1 MATFNEIKPNEAPV
15 NGQGGDHQGR
25 LAHLPSDLLPKEIVG
40 PIFEKAQESSLVL
53 RLGQQI
59 PVTYGET
66 VIPVNTKR
74 PEVGQ
79 VGTGTSNEQREGAE
93 KPTSGVGW
101 GSRSFSPI
109 KLATIVT
116 VSEEFARANVN
127 GLYTQIQSD
136 LAYAIGRG
144 IDLAVFHG
152 KQPLTGA
159 NLQGIDRANVI
170 AEPGTGNAVELNP
183 NNMVEG
189 LLAGYDL
196 VSEDSNHEFDGW
208 AADPRFRGKLARA
221 MVQRDV
227 NGNVADPASLNL
239 ATSQASLL
247 GFPVQFGRAVG
258 GDLGAAPD
266 SNIRLIGGDFS
277 QLRYGYADQVRVK
290 VSDTATLMDRD
301 GSGNAVPISMWQ
313 TNQIAIL
320 IEVTFGW
327 VLGSQDAFVKFTEV
341 AAS

>member
-1 MATFNEIKPNEAPV
+1 MATVNEISPNTAPTD
-15 NGQGGDHQGR
+15 GQGGNHQGR

-53 RLGQQI
+53 RLGQSI
-59 PVTYGET
+59 PVGYGET

-79 VGTGTSNEQREGAE
+79 VGVGTSNEDREGHA
-93 KPTSGVGW
+93 KPMTGVGW

-109 KLATIVT
+109 KLASITT
-116 VSEEFARANVN
+116 VSEEFARENAN

-152 KQPLTGA
+152 RQPLDGGL
-159 NLQGIDRANVI
+159 LQGIDTANVI
-170 AEPGTGNAVELNP
+170 ANTTNEVDLAGGN
-183 NNMVEG
+183 MIEG
-189 LLAGYDL
+189 LLEGYDL
-196 VSEDSNHEFDGW
+196 VAESHEFDGW
-208 AADPRFRGKLARA
+208 AVDPRFRGQLARA
-221 MVQRDV
+221 QVARDV
-227 NGNVADPASLNL
+227 NGNVANPSGLNL
-239 ATSQASLL
+239 ASNSGDLL
-247 GFPVQFGRAVG
+247 GFPAQYGRAVG
-258 GDLGAAPD
+258 GDLGAATD
-266 SNIRLIGGDFS
+266 SGIRVFGGDFS

-290 VSDTATLMDRD
+290 VSDTATLMD
-301 GSGNAVPISMWQ
+301 GTTPVSMWQ

-327 VLGSQDAFVKFTEV
+327 VLGETDAFVKFTNGT
-341 AAS
+341 AS

>member
-1 MATFNEIKPNEAPV
+1 MATVNELTPNTAPV

-25 LAHLPSDLLPKEIVG
+25 LTHLPSDLLPKEIVG

-59 PVTYGET
+59 PVGYGET

-79 VGTGTSNEQREGAE
+79 VGGTSLESREGE
-93 KPTSGVGW
+93 VKPVTGVGW

-109 KLATIVT
+109 KLAAITT

-152 KQPLTGA
+152 KQPLNGAALTGVA
-159 NLQGIDRANVI
+159 AENVLVNTDNI
-170 AEPGTGNAVELNP
+170 VYGVGGATLVEQ
-183 NNMVEG
+183 
-189 LLAGYDL
+189 LLGGYDL
-196 VSEDSNHEFDGW
+196 VAENHEFDGW
-208 AADPRFRGKLARA
+208 AADPRFRGQLARA

-227 NGNVADPASLNL
+227 NGNVADPGALNL
-239 ATSQASLL
+239 ASSNAALM

-258 GDLGAAPD
+258 GDLGAATD
-266 SNIRLIGGDFS
+266 SGVRLVGGDFS
-277 QLRYGYADQVRVK
+277 QLRYGYADQIRVK
-290 VSDTATLMDRD
+290 VTDQATV
-301 GSGNAVPISMWQ
+301 GGVSMWQ
-313 TNQIAIL
+313 TNQLAIL

-327 VLGSQDAFVKFTEV
+327 VVGDLDAFTKFTT
-341 AAS
+341 AAQPAG

>member
-1 MATFNEIKPNEAPV
+1 MAFENEIAPNTTA
-15 NGQGGDHQGR
+15 NHQGR
-25 LAHLPSDLLPKEIVG
+25 LAYLPEDLLPKEIVG

-59 PVTYGET
+59 PVGYGET

-79 VGTGTSNEQREGAE
+79 VGVGTSNEDREGYA
-93 KPTSGVGW
+93 KPTSGVAW

-144 IDLAVFHG
+144 IDEAVFHG
-152 KQPLTGA
+152 RQPSDGA
-159 NLQGIDRANVI
+159 LLQGIDTANVI
-170 AEPGTGNAVELNP
+170 ANTTNAVELTSAG
-183 NNMVEG
+183 MVEG
-189 LLAGYDL
+189 LLGGYDL
-196 VSEDSNHEFDGW
+196 VAESHEFDGW
-208 AADPRFRGKLARA
+208 AADPRFRGRLARA
-221 MVQRDV
+221 MVSRDV
-227 NGNVADPASLNL
+227 NGNVADPSALNL
-239 ATSQASLL
+239 ATQNGSLL

-258 GDLGAAPD
+258 GDLGAAAD
-266 SNIRLIGGDFS
+266 SGIRLVGGDFS

-290 VSDTATLMDRD
+290 VSDQATV
-301 GSGNAVPISMWQ
+301 GGVSMWQ
-313 TNQIAIL
+313 TNQIAL
-320 IEVTFGW
+320 LVEVTFGW
-327 VLGSQDAFVKFTEV
+327 VLGDTDAFVKFTE
-341 AAS
+341 ADES

>member
-1 MATFNEIKPNEAPV
+1 MATINELAPNTAPV

-53 RLGQQI
+53 RMGQQI

-66 VIPVNTKR
+66 IIPVNTKR

-79 VGTGTSNEQREGAE
+79 VGTGTSNEQREGAQ
-93 KPTSGVGW
+93 KPLSGVGW

-152 KQPLTGA
+152 KQPLSGA
-159 NLQGIDRANVI
+159 NLQGIDRANVL
-170 AEPGTGNAVELNP
+170 AETTNSVDFGADPVED
-183 NNMVEG
+183 

-196 VSEDSNHEFDGW
+196 VSVNHEFSGW
-208 AADPRFRGKLARA
+208 AADPRYRGRLARA
-221 MVQRDV
+221 MVVRDV
-227 NGNVADPASLNL
+227 NGNVADPGALNL
-239 ATSQASLL
+239 ATQNSSLL
-247 GFPVQFGRAVG
+247 GFPIQFGRAVG
-258 GDLGAAPD
+258 GDLGAATD

-277 QLRYGYADQVRVK
+277 QLRFGYADQVRVK
-290 VSDTATLMDRD
+290 VTDQATLTD
-301 GSGNAVPISMWQ
+301 GTQTISMWQ
-313 TNQIAIL
+313 TNQLAIL

-327 VLGSQDAFVKFTEV
+327 VVGDLDAFVKFNEV
-341 AAS
+341 PPAPPVEG

>member
-1 MATFNEIKPNEAPV
+1 MINEVSPSV
-15 NGQGGDHQGR
+15 TTDHQGR
-25 LAHLPSDLLPKEIVG
+25 LAYLPDDLLPKELVG

-53 RLGQQI
+53 RMAQQI
-59 PVTYGET
+59 PVGYGET

-79 VGTGTSNEQREGAE
+79 VGTGTSNAEREGAK
-93 KPTSGVGW
+93 KPTSGVAW

-116 VSEEFARANVN
+116 VSEEFARSNVN

-152 KQPLTGA
+152 KQPLTGTA
-159 NLQGIDRANVI
+159 LSGIDTANVL
-170 AEPGTGNAVELNP
+170 ANSTNSVTFGTDIVED
-183 NNMVEG
+183 

-196 VSEDSNHEFDGW
+196 VADTHEFDGW
-208 AADPRFRGKLARA
+208 AADTRFRGKLARA

-239 ATSQASLL
+239 ASQNGSLL

-258 GDLGAAPD
+258 GDLGLATD

-290 VSDTATLMDRD
+290 VSDTATLLD
-301 GSGNAVPISMWQ
+301 GTTPVSMWQ

-327 VLGSQDAFVKFTEV
+327 VVGNLGAFTKFSEPVTP
-341 AAS
+341 

>member
-1 MATFNEIKPNEAPV
+1 MATLNEVEPNEAPV
-15 NGQGGDHQGR
+15 DGQGGDHRGR

-40 PIFEKAQESSLVL
+40 PVFEKAQESSLVL

-59 PVTYGET
+59 PVGYGET

-79 VGTGTSNEQREGAE
+79 VGGGTSNEEREGGV

-116 VSEEFARANVN
+116 VSEEFARTNPN

-136 LAYAIGRG
+136 MAYAIGRG

-152 KQPLTGA
+152 RQPLNGA
-159 NLQGIDRANVI
+159 ALAGIDAANVL
-170 AEPGTGNAVELNP
+170 ANTTNEVELSRG
-183 NNMVEG
+183 NMIEG
-189 LLAGYDL
+189 LLEGYGLVAG
-196 VSEDSNHEFDGW
+196 NPEFAGW
-208 AADPRFRGKLARA
+208 AVDTRFRGQLARA
-221 MVQRDV
+221 QVARDV
-227 NGNVADPASLNL
+227 NGNVANPAGLNL
-239 ATSQASLL
+239 ASTSGDLL
-247 GFPVQFGRAVG
+247 GFPAQYGRAVG

-266 SNIRLIGGDFS
+266 SGIRVVGGDFS

-290 VSDTATLMDRD
+290 VSDTATLMDGD
-301 GSGNAVPISMWQ
+301 TPISMWQ

-327 VLGSQDAFVKFTEV
+327 VLGSTDAFVKYTNGT